1 MNRCRY
7 MIRLVGTF
15 LMMVGIAACS
25 GEDCPINNTVMGK
38 MVFYNQLGDAVSV
51 NATLSVSVVRPQGDS
66 VVLNQKSLASDVIFP
81 LSYAH
86 GTDTLIFTYDSDGSV
101 ILYDSLY
108 ISHTNIPTLVSVD
121 CGTAMFHSIT
131 AVSSTHCLID
141 TLILKSSEVNYDER
155 ENIQVIYHSA
165 D

>member
-1 MNRCRY
+1 MRYLRC
-7 MIRLVGTF
+7 IPRLLGIF
-15 LMMVGIAACS
+15 LIVIGMAACS

-38 MVFYNQLGDAVSV
+38 MVFYNQYGDAVAV
-51 NATLSVSVVRPQGDS
+51 NAILSVSAVRPQGDS
-66 VVLNQKSLASDVIFP
+66 VVLNQKSLASDVLFP

-86 GTDTLIFTYDSDGSV
+86 ETDTFVFCYDFNSSG

-108 ISHTNIPTLVSVD
+108 ISHTNTPTLVSVD
-121 CGTAMFHSIT
+121 CGTAMFHDIT
-131 AVSSTHCLID
+131 SVSSTHHLID
-141 TLILKSSEVNYDER
+141 TLVLKSSEVNYDER